1 MPAGRLAS
9 DGVTF
14 QPFWW
19 DEAPRPALPE
29 AALPAEVDVAVVGS
43 GYTGLSAALTLA
55 RGGRS
60 VLVLEAKEPGHGA
73 SSRNGGGVGQF
84 PFKMGFAKTEAML
97 GRDRAVRL
105 WKEGRAS
112 VEHMAELVEREQI
125 ACHLVRTGRYIG
137 AHRAGDYETL
147 AREVDMLQKAIGAEV
162 EMVPK
167 AHQHGEIGSDLY
179 HGGRLN
185 RTDGVVHPGLYHQG
199 LLDRV
204 TAAGARIAAWTPV
217 ESVERNGAAH
227 VVVTP
232 RGRVKAGSVVVGT
245 NGYTGGAVPWL
256 ERRVIPVSSQM
267 IATEELPEE
276 QVRRLVPRGNMIVD
290 TKRTVN
296 YYRASPDGRRILMG
310 GRPTMRD
317 VHWSVSGEKLR
328 RFMVKVYPELK
339 DVRITHAWGGRLG
352 FTFDKLPHIGERDG
366 IHYAMGYL
374 GSGVAMSTYLGH
386 KIGLKLLGDPEG
398 ETALDGRG
406 FPTMPFYGGSPWFL
420 TAVAAYYRLRDTI
433 G

>member
-1 MPAGRLAS
+1 MPERLAGN
-9 DGVTF
+9 GVTF

-19 DEAPRPALPE
+19 EQAPRPKLPE
-29 AALPAEVDVAVVGS
+29 APLPAEVDVAVIGS

-125 ACHLVRTGRYIG
+125 SCHLVRTGRFIG

-147 AREVDMLQKAIGAEV
+147 AREVDTLQKAIGAEV
-162 EMVPK
+162 EIVPK
-167 AHQHGEIGSDLY
+167 ERQHGEIGSDIY

-204 TAAGARIAAWTPV
+204 RAAGATVADWTPV
-217 ESVERNGAAH
+217 ERVERDGAAQT
-227 VVVTP
+227 VVTA
-232 RGRVKAGSVVVGT
+232 RGRVKAGAVVVGT

-296 YYRASPDGRRILMG
+296 YYRASHDGRRILMG

-328 RFMVKVYPELK
+328 RFMVSVYPELK
-339 DVRITHAWGGRLG
+339 DVKITHAWGGRLG

-366 IHYAMGYL
+366 IHYACGYL

-386 KIGLKLLGDPEG
+386 KIGLKILGDPEG
-398 ETALDGRG
+398 ETALDGRD
-406 FPTMPFYGGSPWFL
+406 FPTMPFYGGNPWFL